1 MLPHITI
8 ILGFFM
14 RLLTNI
20 SRPEQSPQE
29 GDWVQYITDSGKI
42 IEKQYHDPFSQDV
55 LDAERLERKI
65 EAERR
70 WRNEELSRTDSL
82 ALLPDYPYKEQLLS
96 YRQALRDWPNTT
108 DFPDT
113 RPVMAGV

>member
-1 MLPHITI
+1 MLLHITI

-42 IEKQYHDPFSQDV
+42 VEKQYHDLFPQDV

-82 ALLPDYPYKEQLLS
+82 MILPDYPQKEALTV
-96 YRQALRDWPNTT
+96 YRQELRDWPST
-108 DFPDT
+108 DQFPDT
-113 RPVMAGV
+113 RPQLA